1 MDSKVIKIGTR
12 GSALALAQ
20 TELVIS
26 AVKRCNP
33 DACIEKVIIKT
44 KGDKEADKPVASF
57 GGKGVFIT
65 EIEEALSCGK
75 IDMAVHSAKDLPAS
89 LSEGLH
95 IPSVLERQDARDVF
109 ITRAGTSYIDLF
121 QKEHPVVGTGSLRR
135 QFQLQSHHQQYI
147 NFKHIRGNVP
157 TRLEKLRNREYDGI
171 ILAAAGLK
179 RLGLE
184 AEKDFEYKYFDIE
197 EMVPAAGQGIIAI
210 ETRKEDC
217 TSGGSYISSI
227 LKDITDYNTFIHYCN
242 ERKIMEA
249 LHAGCHEAIGIIS
262 YYYNNNRNICI
273 KLIRETGSARGV
285 VSSYNGK
292 GSIDDMEELVSA
304 AIEHGRGGCQT

>member
-1 MDSKVIKIGTR
+1 MGSKVIKIGTR

-26 AVKRCNP
+26 AVKRCHP
-33 DACIEKVIIKT
+33 GACIEKVIIKT
-44 KGDKEADKPVASF
+44 KGDKEKDKPVASF

-95 IPSVLERQDARDVF
+95 IPGVLGREDVRDVF
-109 ITRAGTSYIDLF
+109 VTRAGTSYEDLF
-121 QKEHPVVGTGSLRR
+121 QKEHLIVGTGSLRR
-135 QFQLQSHHQQYI
+135 QFQLQFHHQQDI
-147 NFKHIRGNVP
+147 EFKNIRGNVP
-157 TRLEKLRNREYDGI
+157 TRLDKLKNGEYDGI

-184 AEKDFEYKYFDIE
+184 DEKDFEYKYFNIE

-217 TSGGSYISSI
+217 TSGDSYISGI
-227 LKDITDYNTFIHYCN
+227 LKDITDYNTFTHYCN
-242 ERKIMEA
+242 ERKILKA
-249 LHAGCHEAIGIIS
+249 LDAGCHEAIGIIS
-262 YYYNNNRNICI
+262 YYNNNSDICI
-273 KLIRETGSARGV
+273 KLIRKTDNAKGVIAR
-285 VSSYNGK
+285 YNGK
-292 GSIDDMEELVSA
+292 GGTEDMEELINA
-304 AIEHGRGGCQT
+304 AIRHGRGEWQT

>member
-89 LSEGLH
+89 LS
-95 IPSVLERQDARDVF
+95 
-109 ITRAGTSYIDLF
+109 
-121 QKEHPVVGTGSLRR
+121 
-135 QFQLQSHHQQYI
+135 
-147 NFKHIRGNVP
+147 
-157 TRLEKLRNREYDGI
+157 
-171 ILAAAGLK
+171 
-179 RLGLE
+179 
-184 AEKDFEYKYFDIE
+184 
-197 EMVPAAGQGIIAI
+197 
-210 ETRKEDC
+210 
-217 TSGGSYISSI
+217 
-227 LKDITDYNTFIHYCN
+227 
-242 ERKIMEA
+242 
-249 LHAGCHEAIGIIS
+249 
-262 YYYNNNRNICI
+262 
-273 KLIRETGSARGV
+273 
-285 VSSYNGK
+285 
-292 GSIDDMEELVSA
+292 
-304 AIEHGRGGCQT
+304 

>member
-1 MDSKVIKIGTR
+1 MDSKIIKIGTR

-26 AVKRCNP
+26 AVKRCHP
-33 DACIEKVIIKT
+33 YACIEKVIIKT
-44 KGDKEADKPVASF
+44 KGDKETDKPVASF

-65 EIEEALSCGK
+65 EIEEALSCGD

-89 LSEGLH
+89 IGEGLH
-95 IPSVLERQDARDVF
+95 IPSVLGREDVRDVF
-109 ITRAGTSYIDLF
+109 VTRAGTSYIDLF

-135 QFQLQSHHQQYI
+135 QFQLQSQHQQRI
-147 NFKHIRGNVP
+147 EFKNIRGNVP
-157 TRLEKLRNREYDGI
+157 TRLDKLKNGEYDGI

-184 AEKDFEYKYFDIE
+184 NVKDFEYKYFDIE
-197 EMVPAAGQGIIAI
+197 EMVPAAGQGIIAV

-217 TSGGSYISSI
+217 TSGNSYISSI
-227 LKDITDYNTFIHYCN
+227 LANITNCNTFTHYCN
-242 ERKIMEA
+242 ERKILKA
-249 LHAGCHEAIGIIS
+249 LDAGCHEAIGIIS

-273 KLIRETGSARGV
+273 KLRRKNNIVCSYSGK
-285 VSSYNGK
+285 SS
-292 GSIDDMEELVSA
+292 IEDMEELVNA
-304 AIEHGRGGCQT
+304 AIECGRGEW

>member
-26 AVKRCNP
+26 AIKRHHP

-44 KGDKEADKPVASF
+44 KGDKETDKPVASF

-65 EIEEALSCGK
+65 EIEEALSYGK

-95 IPSVLERQDARDVF
+95 IPGVLEREDARDVF

-121 QKEHPVVGTGSLRR
+121 QEEHPVVGTGSLRR
-135 QFQLQSHHQQYI
+135 QFQLQSHHQRRI
-147 NFKHIRGNVP
+147 EFKNIRGNVP
-157 TRLEKLRNREYDGI
+157 TRLDKLRNGEYNGI

-210 ETRKEDC
+210 ETRKEDY
-217 TSGGSYISSI
+217 TSGDSYISSI

-249 LHAGCHEAIGIIS
+249 LGAGCHEAIGIIS

-273 KLIRETGSARGV
+273 KLIRQTGSAKGKAV
-285 VSSYNGK
+285 SYNGK
-292 GSIDDMEELVSA
+292 GSIEEMAKLVNE
-304 AIEHGRGGCQT
+304 AIKCGRGGW

>member
-26 AVKRCNP
+26 AIKRQHP

-44 KGDKEADKPVASF
+44 KGDKEKDKPVASF

-65 EIEEALSCGK
+65 EIEEALSYGK

-95 IPSVLERQDARDVF
+95 IPGVLEREDARDVF

-121 QKEHPVVGTGSLRR
+121 QEEHPVVGTGSLRR
-135 QFQLQSHHQQYI
+135 QFQLQSHHQRRI
-147 NFKHIRGNVP
+147 EFKNIRGNVP
-157 TRLEKLRNREYDGI
+157 TRLDKLRNGEYNGI

-210 ETRKEDC
+210 ETRKEDY
-217 TSGGSYISSI
+217 TSGDSYISSI

-249 LHAGCHEAIGIIS
+249 LGAGCHEAIGIIS
-262 YYYNNNRNICI
+262 YYYNNNTNICI
-273 KLIRETGSARGV
+273 KLIRQTGSAKGKAV
-285 VSSYNGK
+285 SYNGK
-292 GSIDDMEELVSA
+292 GSIEEMAKLVNE
-304 AIEHGRGGCQT
+304 AIKCGRGGW

>member
-26 AVKRCNP
+26 AIKRQHP

-44 KGDKEADKPVASF
+44 KGDKEKDKPVASF

-65 EIEEALSCGK
+65 EIEEALSYGK

-95 IPSVLERQDARDVF
+95 IPGVLEREDARDVF

-121 QKEHPVVGTGSLRR
+121 QEEHPVVGTGSLRR
-135 QFQLQSHHQQYI
+135 QFQLQSHHQRRI
-147 NFKHIRGNVP
+147 EFKNIRGNVP
-157 TRLEKLRNREYDGI
+157 TRLDKLRNGEYNGI

-210 ETRKEDC
+210 ETRKEDY
-217 TSGGSYISSI
+217 TSGDSYISSI

-249 LHAGCHEAIGIIS
+249 LGAGCHEAIGIIS

-273 KLIRETGSARGV
+273 KLIRQTGSAKGKAV
-285 VSSYNGK
+285 SYNGK
-292 GSIDDMEELVSA
+292 GSIEEMAKLVNE
-304 AIEHGRGGCQT
+304 AIKCGRGGW